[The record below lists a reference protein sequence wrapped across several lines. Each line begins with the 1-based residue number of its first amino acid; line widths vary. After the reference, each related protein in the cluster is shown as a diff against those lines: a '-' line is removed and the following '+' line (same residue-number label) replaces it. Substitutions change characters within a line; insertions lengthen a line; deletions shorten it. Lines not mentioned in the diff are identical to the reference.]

1 VHNLHGKYALVTG
14 AAGGI
19 GRAICRRLAQEG
31 TNLLLLDTDANKLS
45 LVIAETQ
52 SLGVQVEKHVCDLT
66 QSQSIHDTVHR
77 IQADWGK
84 IDLLVNNAGVCYYGP
99 TANMVGDDWDQVMSI
114 NLSAPIRLTQE
125 LLPMLLDQEEAHI
138 VNVASMF
145 GLVGYRRLVA
155 YCTSKFAMVGFSESL
170 RADLRRTPVGVTAI
184 CPGFVA
190 TEFFKNASCGY
201 DNRETPTPPRWVC
214 TSPDK
219 IAQKTIKGIKRNKR
233 IVVATPLA
241 HALFNT
247 KRYAPW
253 LLDLLNAAGR
263 RKKPR
268 AIPTQD
274 AAPQQESRATSPS
287 QDQKKAA

>member
-1 VHNLHGKYALVTG
+1 VRNLRGKYALVTG

-19 GRAICRRLAQEG
+19 GRAICRRLAHEG
-31 TNLLLLDTDANKLS
+31 TNLLLLDTDTDKLS
-45 LVIAETQ
+45 SAIAETQ
-52 SLGVQVEKHVCDLT
+52 SFGVQVEKHVCDLT
-66 QSQSIHDTVHR
+66 QSQSIDETVR
-77 IQADWGK
+77 RVQADWGK

-99 TANMVGDDWDQVMSI
+99 TANMVGDDWDRVMSI
-114 NLSAPIRLTQE
+114 NLTAPIRLTQE

-170 RADLRRTPVGVTAI
+170 RADLRRTSVGVTAV

-190 TEFFKNASCGY
+190 TEFFKNTPCGY
-201 DNRETPTPPRWVC
+201 HNRETPTPPRWLC
-214 TSPDK
+214 TGPDK
-219 IAQKTIKGIKRNKR
+219 IAQKTIKGIKRNRR

-241 HALFNT
+241 HILFNT

-253 LLDLLNAAGR
+253 LLDMLNAAGR

-268 AIPTQD
+268 VIPTQE
-274 AAPQQESRATSPS
+274 AAPKQESRATSSP
-287 QDQKKAA
+287 QVQEKAA